1 MNSELHHPSAILDMQ
16 LISTIRSH
24 ARGAENLGS
33 LHPQQ
38 LSIIYQHNWFALFVP
53 KAYGGAGLTLPEI
66 LKLEECLSWTDG
78 SLGWVVTLCSGAGW
92 FAGFLDPKFAT
103 DVFASTTVCVAGSGA
118 LTGTAAITEN
128 GYELKGVWKFASGA
142 VHATAFT
149 MNCYI
154 TKDNK
159 QVYDPD
165 GSPAQSSFI
174 VKRDDVKLLKTW
186 NSMGMIATGSHAFEI
201 NEVQVSV
208 SQRFSLTPDGVVLK
222 DAIYRYPFLQLAET
236 TLAVNLSGM
245 AVRFVD
251 LADIILNEKG
261 KSKFTDSI
269 DTGRLIA
276 ESKTA
281 INAARKLF
289 FAVAEASWNE
299 LLLTNELSLATRSAI
314 TEVSQRLVLTS
325 RTLVNKLYPHCG
337 LTAADTTEEINLVW
351 RNFHT
356 AGQHMLFRRAM

>member
-1 MNSELHHPSAILDMQ
+1 MNFELHHPSTVLDKQ
-16 LISTIRSH
+16 LVSTIRSH
-24 ARGAENLGS
+24 AREAERLGS
-33 LHPQQ
+33 LHPDQ
-38 LSIIYQHNWFALFVP
+38 LGIIYQHNWFTLFVP
-53 KAYGGAGLTLPEI
+53 KAYGGAGLSLPEI
-66 LKLEECLSWTDG
+66 LKLEECLSWADG

-92 FAGFLDPKFAT
+92 FAGFLDPKIAAA
-103 DVFASTTVCVAGSGA
+103 VFTGNTVCVAGSGA

-128 GYELKGVWKFASGA
+128 GYELNGVWKYASGA

-186 NSMGMIATGSHAFEI
+186 NSMGMIATGSHSFEV
-201 NEVQVSV
+201 NNVKVPV
-208 SQRFSLTPDGVVLK
+208 SQGFNLTPNCVVLK
-222 DAIYRYPFLQLAET
+222 DSVYRYPFLQLAET

-245 AVRFVD
+245 AVRFIDV
-251 LADIILNEKG
+251 AEIILGKN
-261 KSKFTDSI
+261 KSKYANSI
-269 DTGRLIA
+269 DTGRLLA

-281 INAARKLF
+281 INASRQLF
-289 FAVAEASWNE
+289 FTVAEASWNE
-299 LLLTNELSLATRSAI
+299 LLSTNELSLATRSAI
-314 TEVSQRLVLTS
+314 TEVSQNLVLTS
-325 RTLVNKLYPHCG
+325 RTLINKIYPHCG
-337 LTAADTTEEINLVW
+337 LVAADTAEEINLIW

-356 AGQHMLFRRAM
+356 AGQHMLFRRG